1 MTKTSFKTA
10 AKRTKEMKGREKKG
24 GMRMK
29 ERLSKYGLL
38 VIVDSGNGLN
48 IFVGPVATCMRQLQ
62 NIAWKNRGTS
72 ERKE

>member
-48 IFVGPVATCMRQLQ
+48 IFVNV
-62 NIAWKNRGTS
+62 
-72 ERKE
+72 